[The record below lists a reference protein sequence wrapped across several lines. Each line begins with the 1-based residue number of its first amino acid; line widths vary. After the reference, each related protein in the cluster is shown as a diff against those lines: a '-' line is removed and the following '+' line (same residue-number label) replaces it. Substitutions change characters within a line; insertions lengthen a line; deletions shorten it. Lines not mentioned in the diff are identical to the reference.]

1 MFDGLASRLEKVF
14 SKLRGYGKIT
24 KSDIEETLREIRI
37 VFLEADVN
45 FKVVKDFIDSI
56 REKALGEKVLDSL
69 TPGQQVIKIVKDE
82 MIRILGEDSADLIHE
97 KKDPSVL
104 MLVGLQGSGK
114 TTTAAKLGIRLK
126 EKKMNP
132 ILCSTDVYRPAAKL
146 QLKSIAE
153 RSGVDVFESGKKE
166 PVAIAKEALKFAK
179 EEKYD
184 YLILDTAGR
193 LHIDEQMMKEASE
206 IYGEVSP
213 SDLFYVADAMTGQD
227 AVNTALAFKKVVP
240 LTGIVLTKL
249 DGDARGGSAFS
260 IKSVTGV
267 PIRFVGMGEKPAD
280 LELFHP
286 DRLVSRILGM
296 GDVLTLIEKAEK
308 SIDTDE
314 AEKLA
319 GKMLRDEFS
328 LEDFRAQLKQISKM
342 GPIAQMASLLPG
354 VSKNPALK
362 NMNMD
367 EKALKRIEAIL
378 NSMTP
383 KERQNHQLLNGSRKK
398 RIAKGS
404 GTSVEQ
410 INQLLKQFVQ
420 MKKMMKNL
428 RKFGFKGKSGIMD
441 FSNLA

>member
-1 MFDGLASRLEKVF
+1 MFDGLASRLEKIF

-24 KSDIEETLREIRI
+24 KSDVEETLREIRI

-45 FKVVKDFIDSI
+45 FKVVKDFVDSV
-56 REKALGEKVLDSL
+56 REKALGERVLDSL

-82 MIRILGEDSADLIHE
+82 MIRILGEDSADLVVDAKPPAI
-97 KKDPSVL
+97 L

-114 TTTAAKLGIRLK
+114 TTTAAKLGMRLI
-126 EKKMNP
+126 EKKINP
-132 ILCSTDVYRPAAKL
+132 VLCSTDVYRPAAMS

-153 RSGVDVFESGKKE
+153 RSGLDIFESGKSD
-166 PVAIAKEALKFAK
+166 PVSIAKEAVKYAK
-179 EEKYD
+179 DNNYH

-206 IYGEVSP
+206 IYRQTSP
-213 SDLFYVADAMTGQD
+213 SELLYVADAMTGQD
-227 AVNTALAFKKVVP
+227 AVNTALAFNKAVP

-267 PIRFVGMGEKPAD
+267 PIRYVGMGEKPGD

-308 SIDTDE
+308 SFDSTE
-314 AEKLA
+314 AEELA
-319 GKMLRDEFS
+319 GKMLRDEFN
-328 LEDFRAQLKQISKM
+328 LEDFRTQLKQIAKM
-342 GPIAQMASLLPG
+342 GPIAQIASLMPG
-354 VSKNPALK
+354 FSRNPMLK
-362 NMNMD
+362 NADID

-383 KERQNHQLLNGSRKK
+383 RERTNHQILNGSRKK
-398 RIAKGS
+398 RIARGS
-404 GTSVEQ
+404 GTTVEQ
-410 INQLLKQFVQ
+410 VNQLLKQFIQ
-420 MKKMMKNL
+420 MKKMMKNI
-428 RKFGFKGKSGIMD
+428 RKFGFKGKNGIMN
-441 FSNLA
+441 F

>member
-1 MFDGLASRLEKVF
+1 MFDGLASRLEKIF

-45 FKVVKDFIDSI
+45 FKVVKDFVDSV

-82 MIRILGEDSADLIHE
+82 MIRILGEDSADLVVE
-97 KKDPSVL
+97 AKPPTVL
-104 MLVGLQGSGK
+104 MLIGLQGSGK
-114 TTTAAKLGIRLK
+114 TTTASKLGMRLR
-126 EKKMNP
+126 EKKINP
-132 ILCSTDVYRPAAKL
+132 LLCSTDVYRPAAMS

-153 RSGVDVFESGKKE
+153 RSDLDFFESTKND
-166 PVAIAKEALKFAK
+166 PVSIAKEAVKYAK
-179 EEKYD
+179 DKRYD

-206 IYGEVSP
+206 IYKETSARE
-213 SDLFYVADAMTGQD
+213 LFYVADAMTGQD
-227 AVNTALAFKKVVP
+227 AVNTALAFNKAVP

-267 PIRFVGMGEKPAD
+267 PIRYVGMGEKPGD

-308 SIDTDE
+308 SFDSAE
-314 AEKLA
+314 AEELA
-319 GKMLRDEFS
+319 DRMLRDEFS
-328 LEDFRAQLKQISKM
+328 LEDFRAQLKQIAKM
-342 GPIAQMASLLPG
+342 GPIAQMASLMPG
-354 VSKNPALK
+354 FSKNPMLK
-362 NMNMD
+362 NADID
-367 EKALKRIEAIL
+367 EKALTRIEAIL

-383 KERQNHQLLNGSRKK
+383 RERINHQILNGNRKK

-404 GTSVEQ
+404 GTTVEQ
-410 INQLLKQFVQ
+410 INQLLKQFIQ
-420 MKKMMKNL
+420 MKKMMKNI
-428 RKFGFKGKSGIMD
+428 RKFGFKGKSGII
-441 FSNLA
+441 SL